1 MSSSKGM
8 LFFAKRRKADWLV
21 FSMNETKAKET
32 SKKSPV
38 SKILSVLCTVC
49 CVFLACILIINCTLI
64 VKSYSNK
71 DAVPDF
77 AGYRPFIVMTGSMEP
92 VIMSGDLIITKE
104 INPSDV
110 KVGDVISFV
119 DPAGNGVT
127 VVTHRVIEVKNE
139 NGTVSFRTRGDA
151 NNTDDQ
157 DAVPGESVLGIY
169 MAKLSGMGS
178 AVMFM
183 QTTTGL
189 IICVIVP
196 LMLLV
201 GYDILRRG
209 KQDKKQKKE
218 EEALRAELEA
228 LKAEKAAA
236 EAKAAETEGSVS
248 ADEASE
254 EK

>member
-1 MSSSKGM
+1 MSELKNKEKTEKG
-8 LFFAKRRKADWLV
+8 
-21 FSMNETKAKET
+21 
-32 SKKSPV
+32 PV
-38 SKILSVLCTVC
+38 AKILSILCTIC

-64 VKSYSNK
+64 VKSYTNK

-92 VIMSGDLIITKE
+92 NIMSGDLIITKGIE
-104 INPSDV
+104 PSDV
-110 KVGDVISFV
+110 KAGDVISFV

-127 VVTHRVIEVKNE
+127 VVTHRVIEVLNE
-139 NGTVSFRTRGDA
+139 NGALSFRTRGDA

-157 DAVPGESVLGIY
+157 DAVPESSVLGIY
-169 MAKLSGMGS
+169 IAKLSGMGS

-196 LMLLV
+196 LILLV

-209 KQDKKQKKE
+209 KQEKKQKKE
-218 EEALRAELEA
+218 EDALRAELEA

-236 EAKAAETEGSVS
+236 EAKAAEETAS
-248 ADEASE
+248 ADAGQAPASDSE
-254 EK
+254 QSRT